1 MKTLISITIT
11 VAVITGIVT
20 LMNLGLQYGQDLWH
34 KEDQERLDVLDEE
47 IQSLKVRMGALRNK
61 IENTDFGTQ
70 SDVDRYNE
78 LVGEFNQKIEEAN
91 SLSEKVGK
99 RYRLRVGG
107 RGRK

>member
-47 IQSLKVRMGALRNK
+47 IQSIEVRM
-61 IENTDFGTQ
+61 EP
-70 SDVDRYNE
+70 
-78 LVGEFNQKIEEAN
+78 
-91 SLSEKVGK
+91 SEIKLKTLTLGPSQM
-99 RYRLRVGG
+99 
-107 RGRK
+107 